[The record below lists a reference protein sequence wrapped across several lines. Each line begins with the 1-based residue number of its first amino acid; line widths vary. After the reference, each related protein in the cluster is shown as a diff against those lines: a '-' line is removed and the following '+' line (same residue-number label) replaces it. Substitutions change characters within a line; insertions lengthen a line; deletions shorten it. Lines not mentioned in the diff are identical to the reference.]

1 MIDRSM
7 KEFGSSVSLSHQF
20 LDAGLTH
27 AYERELRRDEEAVS
41 GDQPAHGQH
50 FDDGYDDHF
59 LHWAGP
65 CRRSRGYEVDDLL

>member
-27 AYERELRRDEEAVS
+27 AYERELRRDQEAVS
-41 GDQPAHGQH
+41 GDQP
-50 FDDGYDDHF
+50 
-59 LHWAGP
+59 
-65 CRRSRGYEVDDLL
+65 